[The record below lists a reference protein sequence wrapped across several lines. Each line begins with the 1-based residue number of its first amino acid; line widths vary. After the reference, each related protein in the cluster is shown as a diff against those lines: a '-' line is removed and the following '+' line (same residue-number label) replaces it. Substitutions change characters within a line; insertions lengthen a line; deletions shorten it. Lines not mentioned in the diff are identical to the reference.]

1 MKTFDPKGFAS
12 VKSMAAPD
20 KRRGYTLIEIMI
32 VIAIIG
38 ILFSVISYTYGKIKK
53 NVYEKSCTQNMRTI
67 YGAAQSYWVERGT
80 LPNNSQQLTCRLLLE
95 EGYIRKIPKCPW
107 ASSPYDASKAF
118 YTITG
123 EKKDLVLVECV
134 NRENPKYSHGL
145 YKYGDKK

>member
-1 MKTFDPKGFAS
+1 MKRFRPRDFPSLDMHATLES
-12 VKSMAAPD
+12 
-20 KRRGYTLIEIMI
+20 RRGFTLIEIMI

-38 ILFSVISYTYGKIKK
+38 VLLSVVSYTYGKIKM
-53 NVYEKSCTQNMRTI
+53 NVYEKSCNQNMRTI
-67 YGAAQSYWVERGT
+67 YGAAQSYWAERGT
-80 LPNNSQQLTCRLLLE
+80 LPNNTQMLTCRLLLE

-107 ASSPYDASKAF
+107 AGTPNDSTKAF

-134 NRENPKYSHGL
+134 NRVDSKHSHGL